1 MVFLTIKIFTS
12 TILDGGTL
20 LKVEHPRDYF
30 MENLEAYVMMAKN
43 VFRDYYLQLKS
54 ISAAVRRIGGAGD
67 ISGCT
72 VVVDDNLKIILDPT
86 DMRPVLYRAVTGDLI
101 YYESFRASGFL
112 DDKYVLQDR
121 QLVAA
126 LTLKSVTWDVP
137 PHLSRKSIRDMNHV
151 SEALQS
157 IISQDVVRRWDDR
170 ILDMDATLETIM
182 MKADKEEEEE

>member
-30 MENLEAYVMMAKN
+30 MENLEAYVMMAKK
-43 VFRDYYLQLKS
+43 VYMDYYLKLKN

-72 VVVDDNLKIILDPT
+72 VIVDDNLKVILDPT
-86 DMRPVLYRAVTGDLI
+86 DMRPVLYRAVTGELI
-101 YYESFRASGFL
+101 YYDSFLASEFL
-112 DDKYVLQDR
+112 DDKYALKDR
-121 QLVAA
+121 QLESALSLKKVAGN
-126 LTLKSVTWDVP
+126 VP
-137 PHLSRKSIRDMNHV
+137 PHLSRKSIRDMNHI

-157 IISQDVVRRWDDR
+157 IISEDIVRRWDDR
-170 ILDMDATLETIM
+170 ILDMNVTLETV
-182 MKADKEEEEE
+182 MKKPEGEEEED